1 MWMQK
6 TSQNCMKTWLR
17 LQKSCDPIVG
27 HSPAAARPD
36 KIVGKKQKVSIA
48 FFRMLIP
55 IGLQKS
61 RELLR
66 RGCAAARRVP
76 WGQDVGYPMV

>member
-1 MWMQK
+1 MQF
-6 TSQNCMKTWLR
+6 
-17 LQKSCDPIVG
+17 QKLCNPRVG
-27 HSPAAARPD
+27 QSTATRPD
-36 KIVGKKQKVSIA
+36 MIVGKKQKVSIA

-66 RGCAAARRVP
+66 RGCAAAAARRVP
-76 WGQDVGYPMV
+76 WGQDVGYPMD